1 MDIFPELREEAEY
14 MATHMTIGELAR
26 RPAGGAADTEQE
38 AALRREHDVEA
49 RRIVELARRPLGG
62 EECARIRFHHWLG
75 LPETTRKLAH
85 MEQVTREE
93 NQNELNRLYTEM
105 SEHARRLNDLLDIA
119 ISIKAALDRKP
130 CPQAGRR
137 AG

>member
-14 MATHMTIGELAR
+14 MATHLTIGEA
-26 RPAGGAADTEQE
+26 PDTEQE

-49 RRIVELARRPLGG
+49 RRIVE

-75 LPETTRKLAH
+75 LPETTRKLAY

-105 SEHARRLNDLLDIA
+105 FEHVRRLNDLLDIA

-130 CPQAGRR
+130 G
-137 AG
+137 